1 MTDDATQPNPS
12 DQTEPS
18 KPEQSGEAA
27 QQPQAGVPVPD
38 APAAQPSQRA
48 TPGRRP
54 LFRS

>member
-12 DQTEPS
+12 EQTEPS
-18 KPEQSGEAA
+18 KPEHSGEAA
-27 QQPQAGVPVPD
+27 QQRQVSVPD
-38 APAAQPSQRA
+38 APAAQPGQRA

>member
-12 DQTEPS
+12 EQTEPS
-18 KPEQSGEAA
+18 KPEHSGEAA
-27 QQPQAGVPVPD
+27 QQRQVSVPD
-38 APAAQPSQRA
+38 APAGQRA